1 MRKAMLAATTLPLSL
16 LSVGCDLLLRPDT
29 TEVERSTIIVG
40 EVKRGDFVLREGGDG
55 VLTLDQ
61 TAELDVSL
69 LEQQDDVQLGQP
81 AVVRIGGEGGVKV
94 AGKVTRIDAPKH
106 FAKDQITRRVIVTLT
121 GVPKEAHAGSE
132 VEGRI
137 DVANVKDAIYVPRPA
152 LAPVQT
158 LLYRLSPDQT
168 SATPVKVEYGRIG
181 IEYAEIRSGL
191 NPGDRVIRSITAQYE
206 PFGKISLR

>member
-1 MRKAMLAATTLPLSL
+1 MKKAVLAATTL
-16 LSVGCDLLLRPDT
+16 LLLLLNAGCGLMRPDT
-29 TEVERSTIIVG
+29 TEVDRSTIIVG
-40 EVKRGDFVLREGGDG
+40 EAKRGDFVLREGGDG
-55 VLTLDQ
+55 VLTSDQ
-61 TAELDVSL
+61 TAELDVYL

-81 AVVRIGGEGGVKV
+81 AVIRIGGEGGVKTAGRV
-94 AGKVTRIDAPKH
+94 ARVDAPKP
-106 FAKDQITRRVIVTLT
+106 FAKDQITRRVLVALT
-121 GVPKEAHAGSE
+121 DVPQDAHAGTE

-137 DVANVKDAIYVPRPA
+137 DVATIQDAIYVPRPA

-168 SATPVKVEYGRIG
+168 SASPVKVEYGRIG
-181 IEYAEIRSGL
+181 IEYAEILSGL